1 MTTTEVTKL
10 LPDQNEFLE
19 LRPGLFRCTFVLTFG
34 PVGLPIATFL
44 IRGNSITA
52 TDDKAHEWIMID
64 AGAPPHAAQILAAV
78 ERVLSHPQDTL
89 KYLCITHAHLDHTGT
104 TPLLLERY
112 PTSKVIAHP
121 EERPF
126 LCEGKGYNSCAGDTW
141 VFNVMKHLALA
152 SKVRIPVERMLWVRE
167 GEEWEYDGL
176 VKVIETHGHT
186 PGSISFIHIPSRS
199 IMIGDASKNH
209 AFLSKQP
216 GLSYPLSTGTCQMG
230 TAIKSMDKIISLKDQ
245 IDTIFPAH
253 DYNHEGVT
261 VEEMEVFRAA
271 NPRS

>member
-1 MTTTEVTKL
+1 MTTTEQIKL

-19 LRPGLFRCTFVLTFG
+19 LRPGLYRCTFVLTFG

-44 IRGNSITA
+44 IRGNPIPA
-52 TDDKAHEWIMID
+52 TDNKAHEWIMVD

-89 KYLCITHAHLDHTGT
+89 KYLCITHAHLDHTGA
-104 TPLLLERY
+104 TPLLLDRY
-112 PTSKVIAHP
+112 PGCKVVGHP

-126 LCEGKGYNSCAGDTW
+126 LCEGKGYKSCSGDTW
-141 VFNVMKHLALA
+141 VFNVMKHLAMA
-152 SKVRIPVERMLWVRE
+152 SKVQVPLERMLWVRE
-167 GEEWEYDGL
+167 GEEWEYGKL
-176 VKVIETHGHT
+176 MKVIETHGHT

-245 IDTIFPAH
+245 VDTIFPAH

-261 VEEMEVFRAA
+261 VEEMKAFRAA